1 MCPGVPPT
9 LVGCVAVSMAQIM
22 YYWKYPDA
30 AIGGYQSY
38 NDYQGTFSGT
48 VSTTFGTPYNWYN
61 MENTGAGEDTQRLL
75 FESGVSVHMDYDYD
89 GSGSYVDNG
98 NNDAQHALRDHFDYE
113 NPNGGGYPIF
123 SNQYAYSDANWE
135 NLLKAEL
142 DNGYPMIYKGCSDSG
157 CHAARGAGD
166 R

>member
-1 MCPGVPPT
+1 MCPGTPPT

-75 FESGVSVHMDYDYD
+75 FESQELPKYT
-89 GSGSYVDNG
+89 
-98 NNDAQHALRDHFDYE
+98 QHSSSLPEKPFAHV
-113 NPNGGGYPIF
+113 P
-123 SNQYAYSDANWE
+123 
-135 NLLKAEL
+135 
-142 DNGYPMIYKGCSDSG
+142 
-157 CHAARGAGD
+157 
-166 R
+166 